1 MMFALRMMYAFGAND
16 VARNMGTAFAWVEG
30 LARRFFVFK
39 NGLFGVAFGAARA
52 GARCFGL
59 WRAEKKRQVA
69 VVKFVFG
76 GGADKKCVKY
86 IKSLAFFYIL
96 LYNVGWQKK
105 NKIKRLK

>member
-1 MMFALRMMYAFGAND
+1 
-16 VARNMGTAFAWVEG
+16 MGGRACAKV
-30 LARRFFVFK
+30 FVFK

-52 GARCFGL
+52 RARRFGL
-59 WRAEKKRQVA
+59 WASGEKRQVA
-69 VVKFVFG
+69 VVKFVFE

-105 NKIKRLK
+105 NKNQEA